1 MAKSLLFS
9 TDSPLTLPPGCGPG
23 RQEVA
28 VTIRKHG
35 RLYTLKMRDKVFV
48 EDPFLVLVKAE
59 AFALQ
64 NGEPFAGVTPPRALR
79 DVLIKNNINIA

>member
-9 TDSPLTLPPGCGPG
+9 NDSPLTLPPGCGPG

-28 VTIRKHG
+28 VTIRKFG

-48 EDPFLVLVKAE
+48 EDPYVILVKAE

-64 NGEPFAGVTPPRALR
+64 NGEPFAGITPPRALR
-79 DVLIKNNINIA
+79 DTLIKSNLGT